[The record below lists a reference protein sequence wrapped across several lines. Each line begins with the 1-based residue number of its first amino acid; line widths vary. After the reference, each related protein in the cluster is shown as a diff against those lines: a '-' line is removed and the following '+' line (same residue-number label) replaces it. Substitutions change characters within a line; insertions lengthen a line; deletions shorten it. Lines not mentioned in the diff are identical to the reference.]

1 VTKLV
6 FVLVVS
12 GPLQGHKY
20 FVISDTPILIGRSNE
35 AIIRINYD
43 NFCSRKHAL
52 LYWENKACFIKD
64 LDSTNGTFVN
74 NKRISQKTKLHDGD
88 ITGLGD
94 TKLAVSV
101 KDIIEGNKATSE
113 DDISYED

>member
-1 VTKLV
+1 MTKLV

-43 NFCSRKHAL
+43 DFCSRKHAL
-52 LYWENKACFIKD
+52 LYWENKVCFIKD

-74 NKRISQKTKLHDGD
+74 NKRISQKIELHDGD
-88 ITGLGD
+88 IIGLGN
-94 TKLAVSV
+94 TKLVVSI
-101 KDIIEGNKATSE
+101 KDISG
-113 DDISYED
+113 DDKVPAGDDVFCEN

>member
-12 GPLQGHKY
+12 GPLHGHKY

-43 NFCSRKHAL
+43 DFCSRRHAL
-52 LYWENKACFIKD
+52 LYWENKTCFIKD

-74 NKRISQKTKLHDGD
+74 NKRISQKTELHDGD
-88 ITGLGD
+88 IIGLGN
-94 TKLAVSV
+94 TKLAVSI
-101 KDIIEGNKATSE
+101 KEIDESNKTTSE